1 VSRRAWLLLGAAA
14 LAIAGVLAYAFG
26 FWGPARHVPVAE
38 AYTVVANLDDF
49 FDPQVLRIPVGT
61 DVEFE
66 SRGQNPHTVT
76 ADDGSFDSG
85 TLVHGDEFSHRFDQ
99 PGVYAFTCILHG
111 KAGGIGMT
119 GVIVVGD
126 VPLPSKPDSAF
137 GVGPGR
143 ETAPPATGTTIRVPA
158 DEPTI
163 QAAVNASA
171 PGDLVL
177 IAPGEYHEAVLVR
190 TPFLTIRGEDRNTT
204 ILDGE
209 LKRPNGIAVIEA
221 DGVAI
226 ENLTA
231 RHYAL
236 NGFYWRDVF
245 GYRGSYLTA
254 YANGDYGVYA
264 FGSQYGRIEHS
275 YASGH
280 PDSGFYIGQCK
291 PCHAVI
297 DDVISVE
304 NGLGYSGTNAGGD
317 LAIVNSVW
325 SNNMAGLVPNTLDG
339 EGLAP
344 QEGALI
350 AGNDVSG
357 NNRLDVPAKH
367 YPYAVW
373 GIGIVVAGGRDNDIR
388 QNLVTGHAT
397 YGIAVMPIID
407 EQFWTSGGNSVTNNW
422 IRDSRVAD
430 LAFGGPGG
438 GRDCFRGNDHTTSM
452 PPGLESVMGCGVP
465 FGSVGGGALDVTIG
479 SLLTRYIETFDDRY
493 PHGDWRSWPAPEPQ
507 PAMSDATAAPAQAAI
522 PETAVP
528 GAYEIRQIPAVRLI
542 NSITEEPKEVM
553 IMAIPLDN
561 TPWGLVLGL
570 YGYVF
575 PLVLLAA
582 WISIA
587 LWDLTRR
594 EDLSSRRRLTWMA
607 VVLVVPFVGPVL
619 YFAFGRTAIPRS
631 TWLMLI
637 VGGLVVYVGLAAIAA
652 LIGAG

>member
-1 VSRRAWLLLGAAA
+1 VPRRTRLLLGLAAVG
-14 LAIAGVLAYAFG
+14 IAGVLAYV
-26 FWGPARHVPVAE
+26 FWMPSRPPREAA

-49 FDPQVLRIPVGT
+49 FDPQVLRVAVGT
-61 DVEFE
+61 EVEFE

-119 GVIVVGD
+119 GIVVVGD
-126 VPLPSKPDSAF
+126 VPLPSKPDAEF

-143 ETAPPATGTTIRVPA
+143 ETAPTGTGATIRVPR

-171 PGDLVL
+171 PGGLVL
-177 IAPGEYHEAVLVR
+177 VAPGEYHESVLVR

-264 FGSQYGRIEHS
+264 FGSRYGRFEHS

-291 PCHAVI
+291 PCYAVI
-297 DDVISVE
+297 DDVESAE

-317 LAIVNSVW
+317 LAIVNSRW
-325 SNNMAGLVPNTLDG
+325 HDNMAGLVPNTLDS

-344 QEGALI
+344 QEGARI
-350 AGNDVSG
+350 AGNDVTA

-373 GIGIVVAGGRDNDIR
+373 GIGIVVAGGRDNEIYLNRVLD
-388 QNLVTGHAT
+388 NAT

-407 EQFWTSGGNSVTNNW
+407 EQFWTSGGNTVHDNNVFG
-422 IRDSRVAD
+422 SGVAD

-438 GRDCFRGNDHTTSM
+438 GRDCFRDNSHDTSM
-452 PPGLESVMGCGVP
+452 PPGLESVMGCAVP
-465 FGSVGGGALDVTIG
+465 FGRLGGGGLDVTIG

-493 PHGDWRSWPAPEPQ
+493 PHGAWQTWPAPVDQ
-507 PAMSDATAAPAQAAI
+507 PGMADATTAAPVLAI
-522 PETAVP
+522 AETAVP
-528 GAYEIRQIPAVRLI
+528 GVYDIRPGPHHGTLIIRQPR
-542 NSITEEPKEVM
+542 EVT

-575 PLVLLAA
+575 PLVLLAV

-594 EDLSSRRRLTWMA
+594 EDLTSRRRLTWIA
-607 VVLVVPFVGPVL
+607 VVLVVPFLGPVL
-619 YFAFGRTAIPRS
+619 YFALGRTAIPRS
-631 TWLMLI
+631 TWLMLV
-637 VGGLVVYVGLAAIAA
+637 VGGLVVYLGLAAAAA
-652 LIGAG
+652 LLAAG

>member
-1 VSRRAWLLLGAAA
+1 MSRRAWLGVGVVALLAVGIALLSDKSQTGGGDEQGAYEV
-14 LAIAGVLAYAFG
+14 I
-26 FWGPARHVPVAE
+26 
-38 AYTVVANLDDF
+38 ANLDDF
-49 FDPQVLRIPVGT
+49 FDPQVLRVPVGT
-61 DVEFE
+61 AVEF
-66 SRGQNPHTVT
+66 RNFGQNPHNVT
-76 ADDGSFDSG
+76 ADDGSFASD
-85 TLVHGDEFSHRFDQ
+85 TLQHGDEFKVSFDK
-99 PGVYAFTCILHG
+99 PGVYAFNCSLHG
-111 KAGGIGMT
+111 GPGGIGMSGT
-119 GVIVVGD
+119 VVVGD
-126 VPLPSKPDSAF
+126 VPLPARPDAAF

-143 ETAPPATGTTIRVPA
+143 EAPPAQPGSTIRVPA
-158 DEPTI
+158 DQPTI
-163 QAAVNASA
+163 QAAVDASE

-177 IAPGEYHEAVLVR
+177 VAPGEYHEAVLVR
-190 TPFLTIRGEDRNTT
+190 TPFLTIRGEDRNST

-209 LKRPNGIAVIEA
+209 LKRPNGIAVVEA

-231 RHYAL
+231 RHYGL
-236 NGFYWRDVF
+236 NGFYWRNVN

-264 FGSQYGRIEHS
+264 FGSQWGRIEHS

-317 LAIVNSVW
+317 LAIVNSTW
-325 SNNMAGLVPNTLDG
+325 SNNMAGIVPNTLDA

-350 AGNDVSG
+350 AGNEVFD

-367 YPYAVW
+367 YPYATW
-373 GIGIVVAGGRDNDIR
+373 GMGIVVAGGRDNEIR
-388 QNLVTGHAT
+388 DNAVTVHAT
-397 YGIAVMPIID
+397 YGIAVMPIVD
-407 EQFWTSGGNSVTNNW
+407 EQFWTSGGNT
-422 IRDSRVAD
+422 IRDNYVRESGVAD

-438 GRDCFRGNDHTTSM
+438 GRDCFRNNDHETSM
-452 PPGLESVMGCGVP
+452 PPGLESVAGCGVP
-465 FGSVGGGALDVTIG
+465 FGRLGGGGLDVTIG

-493 PHGDWRSWPAPEPQ
+493 PHGDWRTWPAPASAPSGMAD
-507 PAMSDATAAPAQAAI
+507 PTGVPAAPAL
-522 PETAVP
+522 PEVAVP
-528 GAYEIRQIPAVRLI
+528 GPYTVARSYIDDYAPPEAVSR
-542 NSITEEPKEVM
+542 EVT

-575 PLVLLAA
+575 PLMLLAA
-582 WISIA
+582 WLSIA

-594 EDLSSRRRLTWMA
+594 DDLASRRRLTWMA
-607 VVLVVPFVGPVL
+607 VVLIVPFIGPVL
-619 YFAFGRTAIPRS
+619 YFALGRTAIPRA
-631 TWLMLI
+631 TWLMLTL
-637 VGGLVVYVGLAAIAA
+637 GGLVVYLLLAVVAA
-652 LIGAG
+652 LLGAG

>member
-1 VSRRAWLLLGAAA
+1 MPRRTRLLLGLAAVG
-14 LAIAGVLAYAFG
+14 IAGVLAYVYG
-26 FWGPARHVPVAE
+26 WRGPARHVPGAE

-49 FDPQVLRIPVGT
+49 FDPQVLRVAVGT
-61 DVEFE
+61 EVEFE

-85 TLVHGDEFSHRFDQ
+85 TLVHGDEFSHRFDR

-119 GVIVVGD
+119 GVVVVGD
-126 VPLPSKPDSAF
+126 VPLPSKPGAAF

-143 ETAPPATGTTIRVPA
+143 ETAPTGTGATIRVPA

-177 IAPGEYHEAVLVR
+177 VAPGEYHESVLVR

-264 FGSQYGRIEHS
+264 FGSRYGRFEHS

-291 PCHAVI
+291 PCYAVI
-297 DDVISVE
+297 DDVESAE

-317 LAIVNSVW
+317 LAIVNSRW
-325 SNNMAGLVPNTLDG
+325 HDNMAGLVPNTLDS

-344 QEGALI
+344 QAGALI
-350 AGNDVSG
+350 KWNRVYG

-373 GIGIVVAGGRDNDIR
+373 GIGIVIAGGRDNEVRENVVVD
-388 QNLVTGHAT
+388 HAT

-407 EQFWTSGGNSVTNNW
+407 EQFWTSGGNTVRDNSV
-422 IRDSRVAD
+422 SHSGVAD

-438 GRDCFRGNDHTTSM
+438 GRDCFIGNQHDTSM

-465 FGSVGGGALDVTIG
+465 FGRLGGGGLDVTIG
-479 SLLTRYIETFDDRY
+479 SLLTRYIETFDDSY
-493 PHGDWRSWPAPEPQ
+493 PHGDWKTWPAPKGQTQMPDALTAGAT
-507 PAMSDATAAPAQAAI
+507 PAV

-528 GAYEIRQIPAVRLI
+528 GAYVQLNRDNEAILLDPQPR
-542 NSITEEPKEVM
+542 EVT

-575 PLVLLAA
+575 PLVLLAV

-594 EDLSSRRRLTWMA
+594 EDLTSRRRLTWIA
-607 VVLVVPFVGPVL
+607 VVLVVPFLGPVL
-619 YFAFGRTAIPRS
+619 YFALGRTAIPRS
-631 TWLMLI
+631 TWLMLV
-637 VGGLVVYVGLAAIAA
+637 VGGLVVYLGLAAAAA
-652 LIGAG
+652 LLAAG